1 MNRSNRVTGVTAGEK
16 SAETAVGVLAYSAVE
31 EPK

>member
-1 MNRSNRVTGVTAGEK
+1 MSAGVTAVTSTRK
-16 SAETAVGVLAYSAVE
+16 SAETAVGVPAYSAVE